1 MAQYRTWIDYRKKY
15 PGLSDEI
22 VKALQK
28 SDRKMEY
35 QQYDLKVDRYKADKV
50 AGTVI
55 HIPSREISYDMLLE
69 ESRQFQM
76 ESESVEDQAVTAV
89 MVERMMVY
97 LRTLPLEE
105 RNLIRELF
113 FRNKSE
119 RQLSAE
125 TGIPQM
131 TIHYRKRKILKKLR
145 KLLEK

>member
-15 PGLSDEI
+15 PGLNDEI

-50 AGTVI
+50 TGTVI
-55 HIPSREISYDMLLE
+55 HIPRREVSYDMLLE
-69 ESRQFQM
+69 ENRQFQM

-89 MVERMMVY
+89 MVERMMACI
-97 LRTLPLEE
+97 RTLPLEE
-105 RNLIRELF
+105 RSLIRELF
-113 FRNKSE
+113 FGNKSE

-131 TIHYRKRKILKKLR
+131 TLHYRKRKILKKLR

>member
-28 SDRKMEY
+28 SDRKIEY
-35 QQYDLKVDRYKADKV
+35 QQYDLKVDRYKTDRVTGAI
-50 AGTVI
+50 TR
-55 HIPSREISYDMLLE
+55 IPSREVSYDMLLE
-69 ESRQFQM
+69 ANKQFQS

-89 MVERMMVY
+89 MIERMMACF
-97 LRTLPLEE
+97 RTLPLEE
-105 RNLIRELF
+105 RSLIRELF

-131 TIHYRKRKILKKLR
+131 TLHYRKSKILKKLR

>member
-15 PGLSDEI
+15 PGLNDEI
-22 VKALQK
+22 VEVLQK

-35 QQYDLKVDRYKADKV
+35 QLYDLEVDRYKADKV
-50 AGTVI
+50 TGTVI
-55 HIPSREISYDMLLE
+55 HIPSREVSYDMLLE
-69 ESRQFQM
+69 ESRQFQT
-76 ESESVEDQAVTAV
+76 ESESVEDQAITVV
-89 MVERMMVY
+89 MVERMMACI
-97 LRTLPLEE
+97 RILPLEE

-131 TIHYRKRKILKKLR
+131 TIHYRKRKIHYTMMA
-145 KLLEK
+145 

>member
-15 PGLSDEI
+15 PGLNDEI

-35 QQYDLKVDRYKADKV
+35 QQYDLKLDRYKADKV
-50 AGTVI
+50 TGTVI
-55 HIPSREISYDMLLE
+55 HIPRREVSYDMLLE
-69 ESRQFQM
+69 ENRQFQM

-89 MVERMMVY
+89 MVERMMACI
-97 LRTLPLEE
+97 RTLPLEE
-105 RNLIRELF
+105 RSLIRELF
-113 FRNKSE
+113 FGNKSE

-131 TIHYRKRKILKKLR
+131 TLHYRKRKILKKLR

>member
-1 MAQYRTWIDYRKKY
+1 MAQYRTWIDYRKKH
-15 PGLSDEI
+15 PGLNDEI
-22 VKALQK
+22 VKVLQK

-55 HIPSREISYDMLLE
+55 HIPSREVSYDMLLE
-69 ESRQFQM
+69 ATKQFQS
-76 ESESVEDQAVTAV
+76 ESESVEDQAVTDV
-89 MVERMMVY
+89 MVERMMACIQI
-97 LRTLPLEE
+97 LPLKEQS
-105 RNLIRELF
+105 LIRELF

>member
-15 PGLSDEI
+15 PGLNDEI

-35 QQYDLKVDRYKADKV
+35 QQYDLKADRYKADKV
-50 AGTVI
+50 TGTVI
-55 HIPSREISYDMLLE
+55 HIPSREVSYDMLLE
-69 ESRQFQM
+69 ERRQFQM

-89 MVERMMVY
+89 IVERMMTCI
-97 LRTLPLEE
+97 RMLPLEE

-119 RQLSAE
+119 RQLSAA

>member
-22 VKALQK
+22 VKVLQK

-35 QQYDLKVDRYKADKV
+35 QQYDLKVDRYKADK
-50 AGTVI
+50 ATGTVI
-55 HIPSREISYDMLLE
+55 HIPNREISYDMLME

-76 ESESVEDQAVTAV
+76 ESESVENQAVTAV
-89 MVERMMVY
+89 MVERMMACI
-97 LRTLPLEE
+97 RMLPLEE